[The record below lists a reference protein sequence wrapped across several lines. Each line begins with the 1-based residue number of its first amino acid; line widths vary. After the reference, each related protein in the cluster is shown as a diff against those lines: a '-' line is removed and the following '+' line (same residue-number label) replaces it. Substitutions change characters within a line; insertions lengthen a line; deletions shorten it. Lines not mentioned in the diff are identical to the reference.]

1 MSQFPFG
8 VMAKGLLHGFATLYG
23 LFVVGFLFIFAM
35 SFVMPEGTAR
45 YVIMGIGVTGFLGF
59 CIVGIVLRC
68 KKSDIFS
75 VREDYHFTITTEGSK
90 IPNGEIIT
98 EMTAVGSP
106 EKHPQI
112 EEAKEQQGEAQ

>member
-23 LFVVGFLFIFAM
+23 LFIVGFLFIFAM
-35 SFVMPEGTAR
+35 SFLIPEGTAR
-45 YVIMGIGVTGFLGF
+45 YVIMGFGLIGFLSF

-75 VREDYHFTITTEGSK
+75 VREDYHLTIRTEGSK
-90 IPNGEIIT
+90 TPEGEIIREIT
-98 EMTAVGSP
+98 QLQEP
-106 EKHPQI
+106 KKIPQI
-112 EEAKEQQGEAQ
+112 KGQKMQGEEN